1 MSALIVLSV
10 WCVTKMIGR
19 TARVI
24 VPIILLCAGCGDR
37 GTAPPER
44 PSEVEHKV
52 NPVASRVLQP
62 SSAVRDRV
70 RTELVALHSIP
81 EVVTA
86 PGEVALDLKKVA
98 KITSR
103 IEGQAEKIHAQ
114 LGDRVKPGQPLVA
127 IRSLQFDLLI
137 EEYLVGKAQA
147 DVAENVFRRTEKLH
161 AQEVVPERKLV
172 EDKGRYLETQARY
185 QHIRGKLLNMGLSLV
200 ELLALEQT
208 HEENHRYTL
217 ASPIAGTIVAQ
228 HVVRGQ
234 GVAPGVDLFEVV
246 DTSRVWVFANLPIER
261 ARKFTE
267 GDQGT
272 ITPKAG
278 EAITAPLTYLAPV
291 ADETTRTIQ
300 VRFEVVNPHQHLKP
314 HEYVDVTL
322 TLTGASAPAVP
333 ESAVTMADKVRGV
346 FVERG
351 SGYSFM
357 PIEIGREGGGW
368 VEVKSGVKVGD
379 RVVIEGVFDLKNV
392 FLKEQIESGEG
403 G

>member
-1 MSALIVLSV
+1 
-10 WCVTKMIGR
+10 MIGR
-19 TARVI
+19 AATVI
-24 VPIILLCAGCGDR
+24 VPIILLFAGCGDR

-44 PSEVEHKV
+44 LPELEHKV
-52 NPVASRVLQP
+52 SSVASRVFQP
-62 SSAVRDRV
+62 SQAVRDRV

-103 IEGQAEKIHAQ
+103 IEGQAEKIYAQ

-147 DVAENVFRRTEKLH
+147 DVAENAFRRTEKLW

-185 QHIRGKLLNMGLSLV
+185 QHIRGKLLNMGLSPV

-234 GVAPGVDLFEVV
+234 GVAPGGDLFEVV
-246 DTSRVWVFANLPIER
+246 DTRRVWVFANLPIER

-272 ITPKAG
+272 ITPKGG
-278 EAITAPLTYLAPV
+278 EAMTAPLTYLAPV

-300 VRFEVVNPHQHLKP
+300 VRFEVANPHQHLKP

-322 TLTGASAPAVP
+322 TLPGASAPAVH

-357 PIEIGREGGGW
+357 PIDIGREGGGW
-368 VEVKSGVKVGD
+368 IEIKDGVKVGD

-392 FLKEQIESGEG
+392 FLKEQIGSGEG

>member
-1 MSALIVLSV
+1 
-10 WCVTKMIGR
+10 
-19 TARVI
+19 
-24 VPIILLCAGCGDR
+24 
-37 GTAPPER
+37 
-44 PSEVEHKV
+44 
-52 NPVASRVLQP
+52 
-62 SSAVRDRV
+62 
-70 RTELVALHSIP
+70 LHSIP

-147 DVAENVFRRTEKLH
+147 DVAENAFRRTEKLW

-172 EDKGRYLETQARY
+172 EDRGRYLETQARY
-185 QHIRGKLLNMGLSLV
+185 QHIRGKLLNMGLSSA

-217 ASPIAGTIVAQ
+217 TSPIAGTIVAQ

-272 ITPKAG
+272 ITPKGG
-278 EAITAPLTYLAPV
+278 EAMTAPLTYLAPV

-300 VRFEVVNPHQHLKP
+300 VRFEVANPHQHLKP

-322 TLTGASAPAVP
+322 TLPGASAPAVP

-368 VEVKSGVKVGD
+368 IEIRDGVKVGD

-392 FLKEQIESGEG
+392 FLKEQIGSGEG